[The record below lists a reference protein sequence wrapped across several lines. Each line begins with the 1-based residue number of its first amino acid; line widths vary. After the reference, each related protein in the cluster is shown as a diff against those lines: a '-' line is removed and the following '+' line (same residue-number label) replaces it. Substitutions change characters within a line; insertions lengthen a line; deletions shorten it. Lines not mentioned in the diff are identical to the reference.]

1 MGQAEILGLLEE
13 NPNKRFDSSEIR
25 ARIGTSK
32 GATVTALK
40 ALRNTDMVHYAEVR
54 CGNGHKYAYWARG

>member
-54 CGNGHKYAYWARG
+54 